1 MKIGKPMSIK
11 RITMSPMYAAIDG
24 LRAGKALPVTCASK
38 AERQHITQQYYY
50 HKNARTGRFNGVTM
64 RQSGLTLYFMKEDK

>member
-11 RITMSPMYAAIDG
+11 RITMTPLDAAVDG
-24 LRAGKALPVTCASK
+24 LRTGKALPVICAN
-38 AERQHITQQYYY
+38 ATERRHIAQQYFYA
-50 HKNARTGRFNGVTM
+50 KTAKTGRFNGVTM